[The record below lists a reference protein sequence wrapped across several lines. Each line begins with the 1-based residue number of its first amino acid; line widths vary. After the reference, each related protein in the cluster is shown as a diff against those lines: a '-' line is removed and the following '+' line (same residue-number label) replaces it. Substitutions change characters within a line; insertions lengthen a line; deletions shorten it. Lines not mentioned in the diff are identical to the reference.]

1 MHILFLPAAVMTVRA
16 AGIKLIEPGAA
27 HPAGAET
34 TALTFQKGASVR
46 SSGMDGWR
54 RIPHRHKHFGGLF
67 QKAVTHRFV

>member
-1 MHILFLPAAVMTVRA
+1 MTVRA

-46 SSGMDGWR
+46 SSGMDGEEFLTNINTLGAYFR
-54 RIPHRHKHFGGLF
+54 KQSHTGLSDF
-67 QKAVTHRFV
+67 NTQGD